1 MGVGEPSRSHRR
13 HWSPFRRRTLCHAR
27 RCGEVRGA
35 PPRRRPRGRISSVAP
50 SGEYTAAAYRGI
62 VRPTRTAADWAVIVS
77 QPPYALEPT
86 PFRFP
91 ALASLAG
98 RAPLGGEREIAL
110 ATYLA
115 ARLAHDALAER
126 EIAQEIRAERA
137 ANAKTWLST
146 LALPPSTRAA
156 LAALMDASGTSG
168 NGVAPAIRG
177 VLEATTN
184 RLDRASRTELE
195 RLAQTFELPGSS

>member
-1 MGVGEPSRSHRR
+1 MRPARS
-13 HWSPFRRRTLCHAR
+13 
-27 RCGEVRGA
+27 
-35 PPRRRPRGRISSVAP
+35 
-50 SGEYTAAAYRGI
+50 
-62 VRPTRTAADWAVIVS
+62 AADWLVIVS

-98 RAPLGGEREIAL
+98 RASLGGEREIAL

-137 ANAKTWLST
+137 ASAKTWLST
-146 LALPPSTRAA
+146 LALPAATRGA
-156 LAALMDASGTSG
+156 LAALIEASGANGT
-168 NGVAPAIRG
+168 GVAPAIRG
-177 VLEATTN
+177 VLTATTN

-195 RLAQTFELPGSS
+195 RLAVAFERRSS

>member
-1 MGVGEPSRSHRR
+1 
-13 HWSPFRRRTLCHAR
+13 
-27 RCGEVRGA
+27 
-35 PPRRRPRGRISSVAP
+35 
-50 SGEYTAAAYRGI
+50 
-62 VRPTRTAADWAVIVS
+62 VRPARSAADWLVIVS

-126 EIAQEIRAERA
+126 EIIQEIRAERA
-137 ANAKTWLST
+137 ASAKTWLST
-146 LALPPSTRAA
+146 LALPAATRSA
-156 LAALMDASGTSG
+156 LAALMEASGTNG
-168 NGVAPAIRG
+168 NGVAAAIRG
-177 VLEATTN
+177 VLTATTN
-184 RLDRASRTELE
+184 RLDRASRAELE
-195 RLAQTFELPGSS
+195 GLATSFERRSS

>member
-1 MGVGEPSRSHRR
+1 MRPARS
-13 HWSPFRRRTLCHAR
+13 
-27 RCGEVRGA
+27 
-35 PPRRRPRGRISSVAP
+35 
-50 SGEYTAAAYRGI
+50 
-62 VRPTRTAADWAVIVS
+62 AADWLVIVS

-126 EIAQEIRAERA
+126 EIIQEIRAERA
-137 ANAKTWLST
+137 ASAKTWLST
-146 LALPPSTRAA
+146 LALPAATRSA
-156 LAALMDASGTSG
+156 LAALMEASGTNG
-168 NGVAPAIRG
+168 NGVAAAIRG
-177 VLEATTN
+177 VLTATTN
-184 RLDRASRTELE
+184 RLDRASRAELE
-195 RLAQTFELPGSS
+195 GLATSFERRSS

>member
-1 MGVGEPSRSHRR
+1 M
-13 HWSPFRRRTLCHAR
+13 
-27 RCGEVRGA
+27 
-35 PPRRRPRGRISSVAP
+35 
-50 SGEYTAAAYRGI
+50 
-62 VRPTRTAADWAVIVS
+62 IVS

-86 PFRFP
+86 SFRFP

-126 EIAQEIRAERA
+126 EIALEIRAERA
-137 ANAKTWLST
+137 ASAKTWLST
-146 LALPPSTRAA
+146 LALPTATRAA

-184 RLDRASRTELE
+184 RLDRATRTELE
-195 RLAQTFELPGSS
+195 RLAETFELPRSS

>member
-1 MGVGEPSRSHRR
+1 MRPARS
-13 HWSPFRRRTLCHAR
+13 
-27 RCGEVRGA
+27 
-35 PPRRRPRGRISSVAP
+35 
-50 SGEYTAAAYRGI
+50 
-62 VRPTRTAADWAVIVS
+62 AADWAVIVS

-115 ARLAHDALAER
+115 ARLAHDALTER

-137 ANAKTWLST
+137 ASAKTWLST
-146 LALPPSTRAA
+146 LSLPTATRAA
-156 LAALMDASGTSG
+156 LATLMDASGANG
-168 NGVAPAIRG
+168 NGVAQAVRG
-177 VLEATTN
+177 VLTATTN
-184 RLDRASRTELE
+184 RLDRASRAELE
-195 RLAQTFELPGSS
+195 GLAASFERR